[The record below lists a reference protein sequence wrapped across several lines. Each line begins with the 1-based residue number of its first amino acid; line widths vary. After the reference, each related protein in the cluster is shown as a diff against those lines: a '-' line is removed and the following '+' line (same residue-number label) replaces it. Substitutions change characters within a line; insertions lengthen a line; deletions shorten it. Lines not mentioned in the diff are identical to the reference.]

1 MECLIVSVM
10 KRFLC
15 ILFSIVFVLLG
26 CKKEPKAVEV
36 TAVTI
41 SQPTSEMIIG
51 ETTQLQVSIVPT
63 NATDKTVTWTSSN
76 KSVATVSESGLV
88 TAISEGVTS
97 ITAAAGGISAF
108 CHITVIKGFVEVSSI
123 RLNTSSLYLVEDEQ
137 ATLSATVF
145 PEDATDKSV
154 IWRSSDTSVA
164 SVESGIVSAL
174 KSGTATISA
183 ESGKQSAQ
191 CIVIVKSNVIPV
203 SEIILN
209 ANKLVLMEGQEDEL
223 VATVKPDNATDKT
236 VIWTSS
242 DESVAE
248 VDSNGRVYAIK
259 GGATIITATSGEKQA
274 VCLVEVQKRIPVS
287 SVTLNK
293 ESLTL
298 EKGASE
304 TLVAE
309 VSPYDATDKTVIW
322 TSSNPSI
329 ASVSNGVVKA
339 IAGGNV
345 TITAK
350 AGGLSATCDVTVIV
364 SVTSIVL
371 SKSSISLNIGDSET
385 IVAKIKPEDATNK
398 NVSWSSN
405 DQAVAIIDDSGT
417 LIAKGQGTTSIIA
430 TAETITASC
439 VVTVFPPLT
448 EAGQKAEAVDLGLS
462 VKWASFNVGA
472 SKPEE
477 YGDYFA
483 WGETKPKDYG
493 VRYTWYSYQ
502 YANGANY
509 KLTKYCPK
517 NKEDYWDGKG
527 EPDDIRVLEP
537 EDDAAHVNWGGGWR
551 MPTSTE
557 WRELINSCKFTWTP
571 NYNELGIAGYIVSRN
586 DKSIFLPA
594 AGGKAGDTNGAYGV
608 GESVYYQSSTLYLSD
623 PSQSYSFGSHNG
635 MNRGVF
641 YYHRFHGFPVRAICP

>member
-1 MECLIVSVM
+1 M
-10 KRFLC
+10 KRFFFIVFSIAF
-15 ILFSIVFVLLG
+15 ILFG
-26 CKKEPKAVEV
+26 CKKEPKEVEV

-41 SQPTSEMIIG
+41 SQPTAEMIIG
-51 ETTQLQVSIVPT
+51 ETAQLQVSIVPT

-76 KSVATVSESGLV
+76 QSVATVSESGLV
-88 TAISEGVTS
+88 TAISEGVAS
-97 ITAAAGGISAF
+97 IAAMAGGISAF

-137 ATLSATVF
+137 TTLSATVF

-164 SVESGIVSAL
+164 SVESGIVSAH

-191 CIVIVKSNVIPV
+191 CIVIVKSKVIPV

-309 VSPYDATDKTVIW
+309 VSPYDATDKTVTW

-371 SKSSISLNIGDSET
+371 NKTSLTLFEGQSFTLNATLYPNDVTDKTVIWSSDYPEIVSVENGTVSAFKIGQAT
-385 IVAKIKPEDATNK
+385 ITAHASN
-398 NVSWSSN
+398 NVS
-405 DQAVAIIDDSGT
+405 
-417 LIAKGQGTTSIIA
+417 
-430 TAETITASC
+430 ASC
-439 VVTVFPPLT
+439 VVSVKESLYGHEF
-448 EAGQKAEAVDLGLS
+448 VDLGLS
-462 VKWASFNVGA
+462 VKWATCNIGA
-472 SKPEE
+472 DTPGEW
-477 YGDYFA
+477 GDYFA
-483 WGETKPKDYG
+483 WGETEPKS
-493 VRYTWYSYQ
+493 SYMWST
-502 YANGANY
+502 YKWCNGTKNTLA
-509 KLTKYCPK
+509 KYCL
-517 NKEDYWDGKG
+517 EGSYWDGAGSCDYKNTL
-527 EPDDIRVLEP
+527 DP
-537 EDDAAHVNWGGGWR
+537 EDDAAQVNWGGSWR
-551 MPTSTE
+551 IPTYAE
-557 WRELINSCKFTWTP
+557 WNELIKNCKWTWTG
-571 NYNELGIAGYIVSRN
+571 YGIRVTSKIAGYTDR
-586 DKSIFLPA
+586 SIYLPA
-594 AGGKAGDTNGAYGV
+594 AGFKHSNGTNYSSYRGLYWSSNTYNTILPYKASSVLFTDNDFFVTGDDFY
-608 GESVYYQSSTLYLSD
+608 
-623 PSQSYSFGSHNG
+623 
-635 MNRGVF
+635 RGL
-641 YYHRFHGFPVRAICP
+641 PVRPVCP